1 METLGIDMCV
11 ICLQILPTLLS
22 QFPSCGAASGDRA
35 EDSTIIAHLGVPG
48 DQTRGIRRKGKELRC
63 VLGR

>member
-48 DQTRGIRRKGKELRC
+48 IVAASPLH
-63 VLGR
+63 